1 MGVVLENFCCIDN
14 QELIENQNYPHSFN
28 VNAMEERYQSLKKS
42 ERQRLPSNQ
51 IKLGEK
57 TSKALEVKD
66 ALLIP
71 ISSTDIIVKK
81 WGDPL
86 LDYDILERLGE
97 GTFGK
102 VYKVRNKHN
111 KCIRAMKPIIK
122 SFIKAL
128 NDSKVGKE
136 IEILK
141 KVNIMLK
148 FILFF

>member
-1 MGVVLENFCCIDN
+1 MKK
-14 QELIENQNYPHSFN
+14 
-28 VNAMEERYQSLKKS
+28 VN
-42 ERQRLPSNQ
+42 
-51 IKLGEK
+51 
-57 TSKALEVKD
+57 KALEVKD
-66 ALLIP
+66 SLLIP

-86 LDYDILERLGE
+86 LDYDILGKLGE

-111 KCIRAMKPIIK
+111 KCIIAMNQINK

-128 NDSKVGKE
+128 DDSEVGKE

-141 KVNIMLK
+141 KLNHPYIIK
-148 FILFF
+148 IIWILCRRSFYFFNKRNL

>member
-1 MGVVLENFCCIDN
+1 MGIVLENFCCINN

-28 VNAMEERYQSLKKS
+28 EKSLEERYQSLKKS

-57 TSKALEVKD
+57 ANKVLEVKD

-86 LDYDILERLGE
+86 LDYDILEKLGE

-102 VYKVRNKHN
+102 VYKVKNKHN
-111 KCIRAMKPIIK
+111 KCIRAMKQINK
-122 SFIKAL
+122 SFIKTL
-128 NDSKVGKE
+128 DDSEVGKE

-141 KVNIMLK
+141 KLNHPYIIK
-148 FILFF
+148 II